1 MNGYL
6 PPRIL
11 QATGLVILLFA
22 VGFWA
27 VTGQQSALL
36 VGAALS
42 LIGLGAY
49 GTAQRNLKDAV
60 RRGEGEDDPK

>member
-11 QATGLVILLFA
+11 QGVGLVILIFA

-49 GTAQRNLKDAV
+49 GSAQNALKERAKPPP
-60 RRGEGEDDPK
+60 EDGP